1 MSNNILLFW
10 ELEGRWRPVLQ
21 KSFGVSRYHN
31 IMDMVI
37 FHYFDRATMNL
48 QITKKRI
55 HLVSCCQSTGIMQTK
70 REGTDRIP
78 LWRWLGR
85 LNQNG
90 YHICEQKAYFG
101 HWRQVLVWH
110 PLLDEPTQQPQEQMR
125 DASWTSCHSLQHRIS
140 SQTDR
145 WISCSKAIHQGLPA
159 LLNHAIICSCSY

>member
-55 HLVSCCQSTGIMQTK
+55 HLVSPVVNQQELCKQKGKARTEYLFGDDWVVWTRMGIIYVNKRRISVTDGKFWFDIPFSMNPLNSPRNKWETHHEHHVIVYNIVYLHRPIAGYRAAKQSI
-70 REGTDRIP
+70 
-78 LWRWLGR
+78 
-85 LNQNG
+85 
-90 YHICEQKAYFG
+90 KAYL
-101 HWRQVLVWH
+101 HY
-110 PLLDEPTQQPQEQMR
+110 
-125 DASWTSCHSLQHRIS
+125 
-140 SQTDR
+140 
-145 WISCSKAIHQGLPA
+145 WITL
-159 LLNHAIICSCSY
+159 